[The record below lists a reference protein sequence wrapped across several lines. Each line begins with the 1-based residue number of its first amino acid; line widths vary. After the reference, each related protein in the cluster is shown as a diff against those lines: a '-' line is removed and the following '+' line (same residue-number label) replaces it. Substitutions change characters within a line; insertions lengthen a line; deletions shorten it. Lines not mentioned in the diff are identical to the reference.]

1 MRLYFPICQATGR
14 ERTKVNFLIY
24 SNSIYFSS
32 FKYLIILRCFSHSLP
47 FQYIFIILVY
57 INIVVTM
64 KEDIYDVDF
73 PCKRLKVII
82 EQIVTDIVLR
92 WKSQKIDKEEIDKNL
107 GNRRRRAYEL
117 LEKCRSNNITAEVIE
132 EKFKWAYKELKLDYP
147 FSEQP

>member
-1 MRLYFPICQATGR
+1 
-14 ERTKVNFLIY
+14 
-24 SNSIYFSS
+24 
-32 FKYLIILRCFSHSLP
+32 
-47 FQYIFIILVY
+47 
-57 INIVVTM
+57 M

-73 PCKRLKVII
+73 PCKRLKVIL
-82 EQIVTDIVLR
+82 EQIVTSIVLR

-117 LEKCRSNNITAEVIE
+117 LEKCPSNDFTPEVIE